1 MEPSIKNLNCAL
13 GIGDLAALLEPS
25 EIATA
30 VIGIDGS
37 LLYGSPSLYRLW
49 DRVAEVTHVDR
60 ASVQKDFITT
70 LQAERGKR
78 RWTSRI
84 IGDSTQ
90 LCIEVVAGRTLSLEG
105 RLVQLILFVPM
116 DANERNTEHPY
127 IVGPLRVDEDT
138 GYVMWNR
145 EYLDL
150 TQSEF
155 NVLVHLVRNADKPV
169 HKRELLRVVWGS
181 RNATTRVMDI
191 TVSRLRAKFKK
202 IGAPAGL
209 LHTVHGTGYMFRA
222 WLLAEQ
228 SASPT
233 IH

>member
-1 MEPSIKNLNCAL
+1 M
-13 GIGDLAALLEPS
+13 LEPS
-25 EIATA
+25 DIATA
-30 VIGIDGS
+30 IVGVDGS
-37 LLYGSPSLYRLW
+37 VLYGTPGLYQLW
-49 DRVAEVTHVDR
+49 DRVAKLSGLDR

-78 RWTSRI
+78 RWTSRVI
-84 IGDSTQ
+84 LGDSIN
-90 LCIEVVAGRTLSLEG
+90 LCIECIAGRTLSLEG
-105 RLVQLILFVPM
+105 RMVQVIFFVPM
-116 DANERNTEHPY
+116 EAAERSTEHPY
-127 IVGPLRVDEDT
+127 IVGPLRVDADT

-145 EYLDL
+145 DYLDL

-155 NVLVHLVRNADKPV
+155 NVLVHLIRNADRPV

-202 IGAPAGL
+202 IGAPAEL

-228 SASPT
+228 SPSPA